1 MSAID
6 TPARVDI
13 LRHQCEPDASLP
25 AISAADRCLMPAMIL
40 QEAGTVMAG
49 ADGDGRI
56 SRLLNE
62 FVRRADLETVPHGIK
77 LDMAAPNAC

>member
-1 MSAID
+1 
-6 TPARVDI
+6 
-13 LRHQCEPDASLP
+13 
-25 AISAADRCLMPAMIL
+25 MPAMIL